1 MLGKKR
7 LILPG
12 FLSHDA
18 CKELEFIHKS
28 CSTVGYRANVFSTT
42 LAHLIATNCAYLIMP
57 FIPIREKLRESIEDF
72 FDCQLE
78 LFIEFTGLISWTK
91 GASIGWHSDDNRP
104 YLKQRQYAAVCYLN
118 NYNED
123 FKGGLFHFQEGEP
136 TTIVP
141 KIGDAI
147 LYTADES
154 NIHCVDEITEGE
166 RCTLTLWFTRDSS
179 HNEDAKLISQLSDHL
194 YPFLN
199 PGGVKDTDSDLL
211 MPHGA
216 KKMMMQ
222 DSSSIRV
229 EELNDLATVTSRN
242 VSGYL
247 HFSSDFILEHWLPL
261 PASDNMY
268 WVNQDHLMME
278 EAHDFLVGLKEQHL
292 DFDIR
297 WARML
302 LLGLEF
308 CFDKDHG
315 NLEECET
322 KMKETNHDCTLYS
335 SDSLDKPLQLQWK
348 GIVLPELF
356 RNSLHAVQVVLFYH
370 WKFWKRPSNCVED
383 YCYGFGAETAT
394 GASTGHREL
403 QTDRYSL
410 LRKVLCKKFTVQDT
424 MLPDF
429 SVDYSASSHEEQ
441 PIFNYEDFIQATNGW
456 KQYLC
461 TLSRALLLSLPQWE
475 ANKIIFSV

>member
-104 YLKQRQYAAVCYLN
+104 YLKQRQYA
-118 NYNED
+118 
-123 FKGGLFHFQEGEP
+123 
-136 TTIVP
+136 
-141 KIGDAI
+141 
-147 LYTADES
+147 
-154 NIHCVDEITEGE
+154 ITEGE